1 VSCGGAEKI
10 VVALYNINHYISVFI
25 SVVGFEDFCNSI
37 WKQEPNF
44 KWLNLFD
51 NSMIQ
56 CIQMLILSFEASAG
70 SAVETQRVLYG
81 PKDML

>member
-1 VSCGGAEKI
+1 M
-10 VVALYNINHYISVFI
+10 
-25 SVVGFEDFCNSI
+25 VGFEDFCNSI

-44 KWLNLFD
+44 KFLNLFD

-81 PKDML
+81 LKDML

>member
-1 VSCGGAEKI
+1 M
-10 VVALYNINHYISVFI
+10 
-25 SVVGFEDFCNSI
+25 VGFEDFCNSI

-56 CIQMLILSFEASAG
+56 CIQMLILSF
-70 SAVETQRVLYG
+70 VETQRVLYG
-81 PKDML
+81 MKDML